1 MFQMRWINGQLLY
14 IGESGETNRLPIAKT
29 VTCL

>member
-14 IGESGETNRLPIAKT
+14 PGESGQTDDLPTSKAVK
-29 VTCL
+29 CL